1 MDRLLTDG
9 QKARESGAA
18 LGPGASQEQG
28 CNRRAVGH
36 DSGERGNTSLHHLKG
51 QQLSA
56 IRSDEVSLG

>member
-1 MDRLLTDG
+1 MLTDG

-28 CNRRAVGH
+28 CKRRAVGS
-36 DSGERGNTSLHHLKG
+36 DSGKRGMGNTSLHHLKG

-56 IRSDEVSLG
+56 VRSDGASLG